1 MADLQRYDELREAQR
16 KANTA
21 LLKALPDGAKGRAM
35 IFAGAR
41 ALKYK
46 VIDDTIA
53 FPDDSATD
61 RLYEFLLYEPRANG
75 SVWAESVLES
85 ENELLPLERE
95 VVRATVDGRVSLYE
109 IRRVNRPESTILV
122 QDLLD
127 EGPDIEIVDR
137 GLSRTASPDGIV
149 FGRVVTVGELY
160 FFSGASV
167 TFGRGEKTLLLSQL
181 AKLNKVR
188 NDTLFRR
195 KRFALFMELEKY
207 SSIRTLYE
215 L

>member
-1 MADLQRYDELREAQR
+1 MPDLQRYDELREAQR

-21 LLKALPDGAKGRAM
+21 LLKALPGGTKGRAM

-41 ALKYK
+41 TLNYE
-46 VIDDTIA
+46 VVGDTIA
-53 FPDDSATD
+53 FPDEEAAD

-75 SVWAESVLES
+75 TVWAESVLAS
-85 ENELLPLERE
+85 DNELLPLERE
-95 VVRATVDGRVSLYE
+95 LVRATMDGRVSLYE

-149 FGRVVTVGELY
+149 FGRVVTVGELH

-167 TFGRGEKTLLLSQL
+167 TFGRGEKTLLLSRL

-195 KRFALFMELEKY
+195 KRFALFMELEKH
-207 SSIRTLYE
+207 SSIRTRYE